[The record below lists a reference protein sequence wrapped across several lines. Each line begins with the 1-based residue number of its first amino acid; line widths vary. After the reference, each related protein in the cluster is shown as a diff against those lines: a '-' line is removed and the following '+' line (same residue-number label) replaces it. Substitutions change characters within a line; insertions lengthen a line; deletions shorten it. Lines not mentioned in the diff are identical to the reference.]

1 MSAISSVTKFVKNI
15 PKNQFVMTAIVVVIV
30 ALSLWGA
37 IYYKHSDVINEKFA
51 DIVSDIKEA
60 CSGESEYPEIFKTN
74 EYSGDFEKCDF
85 CADSALI

>member
-1 MSAISSVTKFVKNI
+1 MSAIASVTKFVKNI

-30 ALSLWGA
+30 ALTIFGG

-51 DIVSDIKEA
+51 DIVADVKTA
-60 CSGESEYPEIFKTN
+60 CGGDTEYPEIFKTSQ
-74 EYSGDFEKCDF
+74 YSGDFEKCDF